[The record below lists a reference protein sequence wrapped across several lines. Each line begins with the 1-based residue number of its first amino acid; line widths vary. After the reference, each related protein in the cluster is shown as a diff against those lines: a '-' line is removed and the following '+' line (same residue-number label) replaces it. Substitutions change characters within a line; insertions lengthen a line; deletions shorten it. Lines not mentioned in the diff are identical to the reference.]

1 MDPYLVCNRQY
12 LNLIKVIIPAST
24 KLVRKLRKRELRIK
38 ASPPSCT
45 SNEIRSKHFITNI
58 AVCSTTKGSNTSPL
72 VRNSPS
78 ITLANTK
85 PTKVIITSTNT
96 SPSTMSIDRTIG
108 VHCLFFFT
116 RPPDSCSLRP
126 LAPRVWHRSR

>member
-38 ASPPSCT
+38 ASPLSCT
-45 SNEIRSKHFITNI
+45 SNEIRSKLHITNI
-58 AVCSTTKGSNTSPL
+58 AVCSTAKGSTTSPL
-72 VRNSPS
+72 IRNSPS

-85 PTKVIITSTNT
+85 PTTVIITSTNT
-96 SPSTMSIDRTIG
+96 SPSTTSTGRTTG
-108 VHCLFFFT
+108 MHRLFDTSTGLVLSPSSCTT
-116 RPPDSCSLRP
+116 RLT
-126 LAPRVWHRSR
+126 